1 MSWPLCSPIFGL
13 HSSNRSRLWSRQW
26 FAPPAW
32 KQYFVYLTPWCS
44 WVDRHGRIT
53 SSKKEGGFTQQG
65 WWVRWDGPV
74 WPCKWEWGCLY
85 RLIVHLWQ
93 PAAGTPF
100 FTHTHAHTE
109 PGLFWTLNDFS
120 YLVFQGWTC
129 FFLYPNI
136 TTASTGRTVKQ
147 SLPFPIFNVE
157 CVTLPSAAC
166 CYTTTSPACLLLR
179 VGHICPLAR
188 QSHVN

>member
-1 MSWPLCSPIFGL
+1 MHINLHTLFVSWPLCSPIFGL

-65 WWVRWDGPV
+65 WWVRWDGLV

-93 PAAGTPF
+93 PAAGTSF

-109 PGLFWTLNDFS
+109 PVLFWTLNDFS

-129 FFLYPNI
+129 FFIPQHYYCIHRPHCKTI
-136 TTASTGRTVKQ
+136 S
-147 SLPFPIFNVE
+147 SF
-157 CVTLPSAAC
+157 
-166 CYTTTSPACLLLR
+166 
-179 VGHICPLAR
+179 
-188 QSHVN
+188 SHL